1 MRNGKLFPHDEPRL
15 LANSRRL
22 RKQMPPAENR
32 LWQRLRNRQLGGYR
46 FRRQQPIGQ
55 YILDFVCSEVK
66 LVIEIDGGQHA
77 NQTAY
82 DEART
87 QYLQNLG
94 FSVMRF
100 WNNEVLQ
107 QTDAVLTAIL
117 HKLEAL
123 NGK

>member
-1 MRNGKLFPHDEPRL
+1 MSDRIFTYCDPQITANGRQ
-15 LANSRRL
+15 L
-22 RKQMPPAENR
+22 RQNMTSAER
-32 LWQRLRNRQLGGYR
+32 TLWQHLRGKRLGGYK
-46 FRRQQPIGQ
+46 FRRQQPFGG